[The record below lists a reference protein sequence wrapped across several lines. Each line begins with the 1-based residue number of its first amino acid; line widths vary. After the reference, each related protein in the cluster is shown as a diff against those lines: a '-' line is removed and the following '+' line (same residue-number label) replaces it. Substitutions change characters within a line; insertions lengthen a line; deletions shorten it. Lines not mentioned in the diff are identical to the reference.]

1 MTIAGRRMSWLLA
14 AMFAVTAALATFG
27 HMPKV
32 RASNGQLATLAQ
44 IVLALPDGTLP
55 EICETYSDGTPK
67 HTAGTQAHCDFCT
80 LIEPPPAPVASGPAV
95 SVVEGTVR
103 FASFLEATRGR
114 IAFVRPPGRAPPT
127 HG

>member
-1 MTIAGRRMSWLLA
+1 MAGRRLGWLLA

-44 IVLALPDGTLP
+44 IVLALPDGSLP
-55 EICETYSDGTPK
+55 DICETYSDGTPK
-67 HTAGTQAHCDFCT
+67 HTDGTQGHCDSCT
-80 LIEPPPAPVASGPAV
+80 LIEPPPAPVAFGPAA
-95 SVVEGTVR
+95 SVVAGTVR
-103 FASFLEATRGR
+103 VASFLEAIRGQV
-114 IAFVRPPGRAPPT
+114 AFARPPGRAPPK